1 MTQVESI
8 NVHGSAA
15 AVVVLGIDP
24 GLNTTGYG
32 VLEVADQ
39 QIRIVEAGV
48 VRSRPKD
55 TLGQRLAEIHRG
67 VTDVLNTFR
76 PTAMALENLYSHYE
90 RPQTAILMGHARG
103 VICLAAA
110 QCQIPVANYAATQVK
125 KTLTGSGRA
134 PKSQVQWAICREFG
148 LTAVPEPPDVADALA
163 IALCHVHFSR
173 TLALAAPSDS
183 REPLS

>member
-1 MTQVESI
+1 MDE
-8 NVHGSAA
+8 SAA
-15 AVVVLGIDP
+15 AAIVLGVDP
-24 GLNTTGYG
+24 GLNISGYG
-32 VLEVADQ
+32 VLEIVDLRV
-39 QIRIVEAGV
+39 RIVEAGV

-55 TLGQRLAEIHRG
+55 PLGQRLAEIHRG
-67 VTDVLNTFR
+67 ITDVLHTFQ

-110 QCQIPVANYAATQVK
+110 QAQVPIAHYAATQVK

-148 LTAVPEPPDVADALA
+148 LTTVPEPPDVADALA
-163 IALCHVHFSR
+163 IALCHAHFSR
-173 TLALAAPSDS
+173 ILSLAPSADS
-183 REPLS
+183 HTLLSQQGTPES